1 MMSNNQ
7 RFNKF
12 RQVKHY
18 FHTIPLLKL
27 DFITFTNRISKLR
40 GKLDAFVVVVI
51 IVVVVVFSVIVIV
64 FNKYKRNNRN
74 NNSNKISF
82 ANFIKIKFYYR
93 SSNLKTHFRN

>member
-12 RQVKHY
+12 RQVQHY
-18 FHTIPLLKL
+18 FYTIPLLKL

-40 GKLDAFVVVVI
+40 GKLDAFVVV
-51 IVVVVVFSVIVIV
+51 FSVIVIV

-74 NNSNKISF
+74 NNSNNISF
-82 ANFIKIKFYYR
+82 ANFIKIKFYYI
-93 SSNLKTHFRN
+93 